1 MLPAKWYQT
10 SFLQACIHGNEDDG
24 GILYKHLKIQ
34 LLHIKMLN
42 KTMKNVLQ
50 QSLKLWKKKKNHN
63 KEINNLFH
71 ETELHNNNQINC
83 MTIKEN

>member
-10 SFLQACIHGNEDDG
+10 SFLQAYMFTHGNEDDG

-42 KTMKNVLQ
+42 KTLKNALQ
-50 QSLKLWKKKKNHN
+50 QSLKL
-63 KEINNLFH
+63 
-71 ETELHNNNQINC
+71 
-83 MTIKEN
+83 

>member
-1 MLPAKWYQT
+1 MFT
-10 SFLQACIHGNEDDG
+10 HGNEDDS

-42 KTMKNVLQ
+42 KTLKIALQ
-50 QSLKLWKKKKNHN
+50 QSLKLWKKKKKHN
-63 KEINNLFH
+63 KEINNFLH
-71 ETELHNNNQINC
+71 ETEFHDNNEINC